1 MKKQQPTMI
10 DIIEFALVTN
20 LLTLPIVKQMLKFI
34 EVIIITSPNLYKKI
48 GMLISF
54 NFRLTKIKSVNEYKV
69 LELHANEII

>member
-10 DIIEFALVTN
+10 DIIEFAFVTN

-34 EVIIITSPNLYKKI
+34 EVIIITSPNLYKI

-54 NFRLTKIKSVNEYKV
+54 NFRLTKIKSVNEYNV

>member
-1 MKKQQPTMI
+1 MKKQQYAVI

-34 EVIIITSPNLYKKI
+34 EVIIIACPNLYKI